1 VENRDDGIAKRRK
14 IILKHEAELARG
26 GAVEAEWETVEG
38 SRAFSSPGFSS
49 TMPIPFAPSD
59 QPSDA
64 TESRWEQLFE
74 QSPLSLQ
81 IFAPDG
87 RTIRFNPAW
96 KKLFGLSDEE
106 AYAFNVL
113 ESRDLIESGAVHLIR
128 KAFEGEVVFVPP
140 VPFPV
145 RGNPQTIRWI
155 GGTVFPVITPD
166 GVLRE
171 VVVIHHDITELK
183 EAEETMRRLNEIL
196 EERVASRTSELRA
209 SEESLR
215 AALDAERQL
224 NDLKTAFAGMVS
236 HEFRTPLGIISAA
249 TEILERYHD
258 RLDAAQRVRHTSAI
272 LDAVRRMTAMMEHI
286 LLLAGIDGGKAAAP
300 PVEIDLAAWL
310 RQTLSEIKST
320 CPSRD
325 LCPKQCPAGDGG
337 TACFVEHDIH
347 LDIDPAEAL
356 HRVRVDASLLQHIL
370 GNLFSNACKY
380 SPPGK
385 PVGITLRHAPPHFTL
400 AVRDHGIGI
409 PAEEQSRLF
418 DGFFRGSNVG
428 NRPGTGLGLA
438 ITRRCVERL
447 GGRIE
452 LDSRPGCGST
462 FTVTLPLAPA

>member
-1 VENRDDGIAKRRK
+1 MA
-14 IILKHEAELARG
+14 
-26 GAVEAEWETVEG
+26 G
-38 SRAFSSPGFSS
+38 SRAHIPPPSFH
-49 TMPIPFAPSD
+49 MPTPSAPSD
-59 QPSDA
+59 PLSAA

-96 KKLFGLSDEE
+96 KKLFGLSDEQ

-113 ESRDLIESGAVHLIR
+113 ESPDLIESGAVHLIR
-128 KAFEGEVVFVPP
+128 KAFAGEVVFVPP

-145 RGNPQTIRWI
+145 RGNPQKIRWI

-166 GVLRE
+166 GILRE

-183 EAEETMRRLNEIL
+183 VAEETMRRLNEIL
-196 EERVASRTSELRA
+196 EERVASRTAELRA
-209 SEESLR
+209 SEENLR
-215 AALDAERQL
+215 VALDAERQI
-224 NDLKTAFAGMVS
+224 NRLKTAFAGMVS

-258 RLDAAQRVRHTSAI
+258 RLDAAQRIQHTSSI

-286 LLLAGIDGGKAAAP
+286 LLLAGIDGGRAAAP
-300 PVEIDLAAWL
+300 PVVIDLAAWL
-310 RQTLSEIKST
+310 SRTLVEIKGT

-325 LCPKQCPAGDGG
+325 LCPKHCAAGTGE
-337 TACFVEHDIH
+337 TVCFVEHDIR
-347 LDIDPAEAL
+347 LDIDPAADL
-356 HRVRVDASLLQHIL
+356 RRARIDVSLLQHIV

-380 SPPGK
+380 SVPGK
-385 PVGITLRHAPPHFTL
+385 PVEIILRHAPPHFTL

-409 PAEEQSRLF
+409 PEDEQPHLF

-438 ITRRCVERL
+438 ITRRCVEVL
-447 GGRIE
+447 GGRIAVE
-452 LDSRPGCGST
+452 SRPGHGST
-462 FTVTLPLAPA
+462 FTVTLPLAPS